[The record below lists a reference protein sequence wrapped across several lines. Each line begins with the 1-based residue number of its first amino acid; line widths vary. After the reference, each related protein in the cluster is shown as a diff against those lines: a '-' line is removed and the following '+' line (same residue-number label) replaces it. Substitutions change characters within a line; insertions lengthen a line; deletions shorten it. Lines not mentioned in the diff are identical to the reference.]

1 MARSLAL
8 LAFSSA
14 VLAAQTTTVKLL
26 LPFADPQ
33 PLVASVVAADSSAT
47 TYAVGCPPGTDSDEC
62 GFAESQTITQ
72 GPSTYA
78 FTMAYSGDEGSYTEI
93 AHCKLSSAVDVASC
107 SASVSQDDGNGNTM
121 ATASVG
127 TVTFLDL
134 QLPVTV
140 TAGLD
145 KLQAAPGATATDS
158 SAPTG
163 TGSSA
168 ASQTTAASGAAP
180 TTLARQTTTTG
191 TQTGTHTGTQTTSS
205 TAGPTTTNAAGVLNA
220 RNGLLVGVAAIIG
233 SAMML

>member
-1 MARSLAL
+1 
-8 LAFSSA
+8 
-14 VLAAQTTTVKLL
+14 
-26 LPFADPQ
+26 
-33 PLVASVVAADSSAT
+33 
-47 TYAVGCPPGTDSDEC
+47 
-62 GFAESQTITQ
+62 
-72 GPSTYA
+72 
-78 FTMAYSGDEGSYTEI
+78 
-93 AHCKLSSAVDVASC
+93 
-107 SASVSQDDGNGNTM
+107 M

-158 SAPTG
+158 SAPTA
-163 TGSSA
+163 TDSSTA
-168 ASQTTAASGAAP
+168 AQTTASSGAAP

-205 TAGPTTTNAAGVLNA
+205 TAGPTTTNAAGILNA
-220 RNGLLVGVAAIIG
+220 RNGLLAGVAAIIG

>member
-47 TYAVGCPPGTDSDEC
+47 TYVIGCAPGTPDEDC
-62 GFAESQTITQ
+62 GFGVSQTVTQ
-72 GPSTYA
+72 GPTTYG
-78 FTMAYSGDEGSYTEI
+78 FTMSSFGDDGSYTE
-93 AHCKLSSAVDVASC
+93 AAQCKLSSAVDVASC
-107 SASVSQDDGNGNTM
+107 HAAVTQTDSSGSVT
-121 ATASVG
+121 ATSSIG

-134 QLPVTV
+134 QLPVVV
-140 TAGLD
+140 TAGAD
-145 KLQAAPGATATDS
+145 KLQAAPGATVTDA

-163 TGSSA
+163 TGSSTA
-168 ASQTTAASGAAP
+168 AQTTASSGAS

-191 TQTGTHTGTQTTSS
+191 TGTQTVSS
-205 TAGPTTTNAAGVLNA
+205 TAGPTTTNAAGALNA
-220 RNGLLVGVAAIIG
+220 RNGLLAGVAAILG